1 MKNLKNL
8 FAHFWVWA
16 IAGRNIDNRLLFLE
30 DILRLLKN
38 NSVIKGVAHI
48 FADFTK
54 MDLAIFKNELI
65 KNMH

>member
-1 MKNLKNL
+1 M
-8 FAHFWVWA
+8 WA